1 MKVALFGSPGVGKG
15 TYAARLREDNKL
27 LHISTGD
34 LFRAEVK
41 ESTPLGK
48 EAKKYMDAGKLV
60 PDEVTIG
67 MLKKRIAQKDAKNGF
82 LLDGFPRTVEQAEA
96 LDTITKL
103 DAVVNYIAK
112 DETII
117 QRLSGRRICKKCA
130 AIYHIKNVPTKKPGI
145 CDKCG
150 GEVYQRDDDLP
161 ESVKKR
167 LVVYHSQTKPVLDY
181 YKNKKILYEVDA
193 NLDISDPKAHI
204 VEDTQDIL
212 NKFK

>member
-15 TYAARLREDNKL
+15 TYAQILREQNKI

-41 ESTPLGK
+41 EGTVLGK

-60 PDEVTIG
+60 PDEITIG

-82 LLDGFPRTVEQAEA
+82 MLDGFPRTVEQAQA
-96 LDTITKL
+96 LDKITKL
-103 DAVVNYIAK
+103 DAVINYIAK

-117 QRLSGRRICKKCA
+117 QRLSGRRICRKCA
-130 AIYHIKNVPTKKPGI
+130 TIYHIKNVPTKKPGI

-181 YKNKKILYEVDA
+181 YKKRKILFDVDA
-193 NLDISDPKAHI
+193 NLDISDPKAHM
-204 VEDTQDIL
+204 VEDTQEIL
-212 NKFK
+212 NKLK